1 MLVFRALAQDCAG
14 KCRLIGGIRK
24 ILCFQTKGVA
34 GAIGA
39 FSFSLPAL
47 GQKVC
52 GVELYT
58 GLCGMYLHG
67 NARFFAAGCGG
78 GTQRVCGAVD
88 DIVMVIAM
96 AQKQLG
102 ENIVNVC
109 ADGSGFSKIHRS
121 SVHGRDNTN
130 GDIFRIVR
138 CVMLCKKL
146 DCLVQN
152 GAAVVT
158 GEVEVAV
165 VCQVAE
171 GVCVGN
177 GAIVDCQGCVID
189 RIGDI
194 DLKSSGISFLSVRTC
209 EGKGD
214 RVGRTANHIPNAV
227 GESCESAVKVVCA
240 VVCRQGIFFAVE
252 REPGTAD
259 SICKSAD
266 SGAKITV
273 VVHVFTKR
281 VIAQNNV
288 DGISAAVG
296 DKQGLQCGT
305 VSEDFTG
312 DFTVI
317 Q

>member
-52 GVELYT
+52 GVELHT

-67 NARFFAAGCGG
+67 NARFFAVGCGG
-78 GTQRVCGAVD
+78 RTKSVCGAVD
-88 DIVMVIAM
+88 DVIMVITM
-96 AQKQLG
+96 SQKQLR
-102 ENIVNVC
+102 EDIVYVC
-109 ADGSGFSKIHRS
+109 ADRGGLSKIHRS

-177 GAIVDCQGCVID
+177 GAIVDCQGCVMD

-227 GESCESAVKVVCA
+227 GKSCVSTVKMVCA
-240 VVCRQGIFFAVE
+240 VVCRQGIFSSVE
-252 REPGTAD
+252 GEPGTAD
-259 SICKSAD
+259 PVCESAD
-266 SGAKITV
+266 GGAKIPV
-273 VVHVFTKR
+273 VVHVFSKR

-288 DGISAAVG
+288 DGISASVG
-296 DKQGLQCGT
+296 NKKGVKRGT
-305 VSEDFTG
+305 VSKDFAG
-312 DFTVI
+312 DFAVI